1 MKHLICIMALL
12 LSCKILTAQEN
23 KPKNNGFDVEAFKA
37 QVEAL
42 SKKEKESKSN
52 SQGTTSSRGSGRGAN
67 LKESYERLSDAEKAM
82 VKDWPIPP
90 DIFRTANEAQ
100 AFEDKLKGKDIMKMI
115 NENSKASM
123 NFKLHLI
130 SYQGVHQKAMGIVKE
145 AATKKAKFQRENPNI
160 NFGEATEK
168 TYVCKNDV
176 IYLPLG
182 DASFADEVVT
192 ANYGSGDIRFPEK
205 NCLNTPDYVEMTN
218 RRENK
223 GVYSLGLGGSLIIK
237 FTNNA
242 LVDVK
247 GTDLYVFEMGQ
258 VEPTNLEISTDGS
271 NWISIGT
278 ISGGVAEVD
287 ISKAAKPNEYYYYVR
302 LTDLKSSSTVPGAD
316 VDAVATIGG
325 AMRLSLNTE
334 VLFDTGKSDLKPEG
348 IAAIKKLTTQLKDI
362 QKATLNIAGY
372 TDDIGSDDTNQKL
385 SLARAESVSKVLQQ
399 EVGNGNRFMF
409 KTKGY
414 GEQNPTV
421 PNINDENR
429 KKNRRVEILVA
440 AF

>member
-1 MKHLICIMALL
+1 MYIIALL
-12 LSCKILTAQEN
+12 LLNKTVVAQDN
-23 KPKNNGFDVEAFKA
+23 KPKNNGFDIEAFKA
-37 QVEAL
+37 QVETL
-42 SKKEKESKSN
+42 SKKEKDAKSTN
-52 SQGTTSSRGSGRGAN
+52 RSTTSSRGSSRGSN
-67 LKESYERLSDAEKAM
+67 LKESYERLNDAEKAL
-82 VKDWPIPP
+82 VKDLPIPP
-90 DIFRTANEAQ
+90 VVFRTADEAQ
-100 AFEDKLKGKDIMKMI
+100 VFEDKLKGKDIVKMI
-115 NENSKASM
+115 NENPKASM
-123 NFKLHLI
+123 NFKMHLI
-130 SYQGVHQKAMGIVKE
+130 SYQGVHQKAMRIVKE
-145 AATKKAKFQRENPNI
+145 AATKKAKFQRENPSI

-182 DASFADEVVT
+182 DASFADEVVA

-205 NCLNTPDYVEMTN
+205 NCLHTPDYVETSN

-223 GVYSLGLGGSLIIK
+223 GVYSLGLGGSLVVK

-258 VEPTNLEISTDGS
+258 VEPTHLEISTDGN
-271 NWISIGT
+271 NWISVGT

-287 ISKAAKPNEYYYYVR
+287 ISKAAKPSEYYYYVR
-302 LTDLKSSSTVPGAD
+302 LTDLKSASTVPGAD
-316 VDAVATIGG
+316 VDAIATIGG
-325 AMRLSLNTE
+325 AMRLSLNAE
-334 VLFDTGKSDLKPEG
+334 VLFDTGKSDLKAEG
-348 IAAIKKLTTQLKDI
+348 IVAIKKLAIQLRDI

-385 SLARAESVSKVLQQ
+385 SLARAESVSKILQQ
-399 EVGNGNRFMF
+399 EVGSGNRFMF
-409 KTKGY
+409 KAKGY

-421 PNINDENR
+421 PNTTDENR
-429 KKNRRVEILVA
+429 KKNRRVEVLVA

>member
-1 MKHLICIMALL
+1 MKHLICTTALL
-12 LSCKILTAQEN
+12 LLFETLTAQTQ
-23 KPKNNGFDVEAFKA
+23 KPKENFDIEAFKA
-37 QVEAL
+37 QVEAM
-42 SKKEKESKSN
+42 SKKEKEAK
-52 SQGTTSSRGSGRGAN
+52 TTNQSSTPSRGSSRGAN
-67 LKESYERLSDAEKAM
+67 PKASYERLSDAEKAM
-82 VKDWPIPP
+82 LKDWPMPP
-90 DIFRTANEAQ
+90 DVFRTADEAQ
-100 AFEDKLKGKDIMKMI
+100 AFEEQLKGKDVTKMI
-115 NENSKASM
+115 NANPTASM
-123 NFKLHLI
+123 AFKLHLI
-130 SYQGVHQKAMGIVKE
+130 SYQGIHQKAMRIVKE
-145 AATKKAKFQRENPNI
+145 AAAKKAKFQQENPSI
-160 NFGEATEK
+160 NFGEATGK

-182 DASFADEVVT
+182 DASFADEVVSV
-192 ANYGSGDIRFPEK
+192 NYGGGDIRFPEK
-205 NCLNTPDYVEMTN
+205 NSLNAPDYVETSN

-223 GVYSLGLGGSLIIK
+223 GVYSLGLGGSLIVK

-247 GTDLYVFEMGQ
+247 GPDLYVFEMGQ

-271 NWISIGT
+271 NWISVGT

-287 ISKAAKPNEYYYYVR
+287 ISKMAKPNEYYYYVR

-316 VDAVATIGG
+316 IDAIAAIGG
-325 AMRLSLNTE
+325 AMRLSLNAE

-348 IAAIKKLTTQLKDI
+348 VAAIKKLATQLKDI
-362 QKATLNIAGY
+362 QKANLNIAGY

-399 EVGNGNRFMF
+399 EVGGSNRFVF

-421 PNINDENR
+421 PNNNDENR
-429 KKNRRVEILVA
+429 KKNRRVEVLVA
-440 AF
+440 SF